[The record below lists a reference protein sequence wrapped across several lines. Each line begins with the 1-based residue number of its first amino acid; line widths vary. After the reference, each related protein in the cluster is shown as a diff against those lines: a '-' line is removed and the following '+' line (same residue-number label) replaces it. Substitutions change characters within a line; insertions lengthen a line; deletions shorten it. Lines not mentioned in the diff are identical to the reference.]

1 MENLPEA
8 IFANLR
14 CLREKMDFNVVCTD
28 DNYFFRLGISKIIE
42 GTLLSDA
49 KVHFLSGFDSHN
61 LKQADFILINISQ
74 WRLYMCQ
81 PAYRERRPGSIIMV
95 FVNNLEDIIMKQ
107 LPICYWSLIVVSRT
121 DSVHSIS
128 EKLTRF
134 WLNTHNKIQG
144 FLPSDCL
151 RCDFARITVV
161 QLQVLSFLKKGY
173 SVRQTAKRL
182 NLSAKTVYA
191 HKYNV
196 MKKFALR
203 GDRDFNAFINDLSLL
218 ELYKGVI
225 KSIEMTTFK
234 LPGLTK
240 GLSD

>member
-1 MENLPEA
+1 
-8 IFANLR
+8 
-14 CLREKMDFNVVCTD
+14 MDFNVVCTD
-28 DNYFFRLGISKIIE
+28 DNYFFRIGISKIIE
-42 GTLLSDA
+42 EALLADA
-49 KVHFLSGFDSHN
+49 KVNFLSGFDSHS
-61 LKQADFILINISQ
+61 LKQADFILINVSQ

-81 PAYRERRPGSIIMV
+81 PAYRDRKPGSIIMV
-95 FVNNLEDIIMKQ
+95 FVDEYEDVILKQ
-107 LPICYWSLIVVSRT
+107 LPVCYRALIVISRS
-121 DSVHSIS
+121 DSVRALS

-134 WLNTHNKIQG
+134 WLTTQDRVLG

-151 RCDFARITVV
+151 RCNFARITVV

-182 NLSAKTVYA
+182 NLSAKTIYA

-203 GDRDFNAFINDLSLL
+203 GDMEFNAFINDLSLL

-225 KSIEMTTFK
+225 SSIEA
-234 LPGLTK
+234 
-240 GLSD
+240 

>member
-1 MENLPEA
+1 
-8 IFANLR
+8 
-14 CLREKMDFNVVCTD
+14 MDLNVVCTD
-28 DNYFFRLGISKIIE
+28 ENYFFRLGISKVIE
-42 GTLLSDA
+42 EALLSDA
-49 KVHFLSGFDSHN
+49 KVNFLSGFDSHN
-61 LKQADFILINISQ
+61 LMKADFILINVSQ

-81 PAYRERRPGSIIMV
+81 PAYRDRKRGSIIMV
-95 FVNNLEDIIMKQ
+95 FVEKHEDVILKQ
-107 LPICYWSLIVVSRT
+107 LPVCYRSLIVISRA
-121 DSVHSIS
+121 DSIRTLS

-134 WLNTHNKIQG
+134 WLTAQDNVQG
-144 FLPSDCL
+144 FLPSDCV

-182 NLSAKTVYA
+182 NLSAKTIYA

-203 GDRDFNAFINDLSLL
+203 GDMEFNAFINDLSLL

-225 KSIEMTTFK
+225 SSVET
-234 LPGLTK
+234 
-240 GLSD
+240 

>member
-1 MENLPEA
+1 
-8 IFANLR
+8 
-14 CLREKMDFNVVCTD
+14 MDFNVVCID
-28 DNYFFRLGISKIIE
+28 ENYFFRLGISKVIE
-42 GTLLSDA
+42 EALLTDA
-49 KVHFLSGFDSHN
+49 KVNFLSGFDSHS
-61 LKQADFILINISQ
+61 LKEADFILISVSQ

-81 PAYRERRPGSIIMV
+81 PAYRDRKPGSIIMV
-95 FVNNLEDIIMKQ
+95 FVDDYEDVLLKQ
-107 LPICYWSLIVVSRT
+107 LPVCYRSLLVISRT
-121 DSVHSIS
+121 ESVRNLS

-134 WLNTHNKIQG
+134 WLTTQGRVLG

-161 QLQVLSFLKKGY
+161 QLQVLSLLKKGC

-203 GDRDFNAFINDLSLL
+203 GDMEFNAFINDLSLL

-225 KSIEMTTFK
+225 NSVEA
-234 LPGLTK
+234 LRVG
-240 GLSD
+240 

>member
-1 MENLPEA
+1 
-8 IFANLR
+8 
-14 CLREKMDFNVVCTD
+14 MDFNVVCTD
-28 DNYFFRLGISKIIE
+28 ENYFFRLGISKIIE
-42 GTLLSDA
+42 EALLSDA
-49 KVHFLSGFDSHN
+49 KVNFLSGFDSHS
-61 LKQADFILINISQ
+61 LKQADFILINVSQ

-81 PAYRERRPGSIIMV
+81 PAYRDRKPGSIIMV
-95 FVNNLEDIIMKQ
+95 FVDEYEDVVLKQ
-107 LPICYWSLIVVSRT
+107 LPVCYRSLVVISRS
-121 DSVHSIS
+121 DSVSILS

-134 WLNTHNKIQG
+134 WLTTQDRVMG

-182 NLSAKTVYA
+182 NLSAKTIYA

-203 GDRDFNAFINDLSLL
+203 GDMEFNAFINDLSLL

-225 KSIEMTTFK
+225 S
-234 LPGLTK
+234 
-240 GLSD
+240 SVDA